1 MILSSMPEEKALL
14 LNDVVVPGIEVSC
27 SFDGRAQVDRS
38 RWKDGG
44 RDFTLNGFDPVEFSV
59 NLKIVDE
66 QAPGQVTDQST
77 SHGGKS
83 REDLLAEVIALFRKT
98 ENGGQPVQYEILLP
112 EARAW
117 GIKRCYLLSMSS
129 ARGSKLVYDVSL
141 KFVEFNP
148 EIDRITKQQK
158 KKQAA
163 KSAPKPPSSGDAA
176 TTAERKQF
184 DEHAEIWRRHD
195 PSLRQDIY

>member
-44 RDFTLNGFDPVEFSV
+44 RDFTLNGFDPVEFGV
-59 NLKIVDE
+59 NLKIVDA
-66 QAPGQVTDQST
+66 QAPGQATDQ
-77 SHGGKS
+77 GGKS
-83 REDLLAEVIALFRKT
+83 REELLAEVIALFRRT

-117 GIKRCYLLSMSS
+117 GVKRCYLLSMSS